1 MMDATLKT
9 KFPFR
14 LGTTSFIYRAD
25 YVTNVRRLAPC
36 FDEIELLLFESSGL
50 PSGDEIRTLGALAE
64 EHGIT
69 YNVHLPMDI
78 DPAAVST
85 QVRRQSIEKLAHT
98 MDRVAPL
105 SPTTQTLHIAFD
117 QPDQTERTVQ
127 AWQERGINSL
137 NTLLRISGVPP
148 GSISIENLDF
158 SPLWLQPIVDA
169 LDTAVCVDV
178 GHAVLFG
185 FNLKEILDLYAP
197 RITLIHL
204 HGIAQGKDHRALT
217 QLAPTHG
224 QTVANFLKGFQGSV
238 SLEVFSHEK
247 LTESMARFPEFMA
260 LADNDV
266 AT

>member
-1 MMDATLKT
+1 MDVTLK
-9 KFPFR
+9 KRFPFR
-14 LGTTSFIYRAD
+14 LATTSFIFCAD
-25 YVTNVRRLAPC
+25 YVTNVRRLAPF

-50 PSGDEIRTLGALAE
+50 PSKDEINALYALAA
-64 EHGIT
+64 EHSIT

-85 QVRRQSIEKLAHT
+85 QVRRQSIERLARA

-105 SPTTQTLHIAFD
+105 SPTTQTLHISID
-117 QPDQTERTVQ
+117 QPHQTQETIQ
-127 AWQERGINSL
+127 AWQERAIDSL
-137 NTLLRISGVPP
+137 NTLLQVSGVAP

-158 SPLWLQPIVDA
+158 SPLWLRPIVES

-217 QLAPTHG
+217 QLAPAHG
-224 QTVANFLKGFQGSV
+224 QTVANYLNGFQGSV
-238 SLEVFSHEK
+238 SLEVFSLEN
-247 LTESMARFPEFMA
+247 LTESMACFSEFMA
-260 LADNDV
+260 LADNGN
-266 AT
+266 AL

>member
-1 MMDATLKT
+1 MDATLKK

-25 YVTNVRRLAPC
+25 YVTNVRRLAPF
-36 FDEIELLLFESSGL
+36 FDEIELLLLESSGL
-50 PSGDEIRTLGALAE
+50 PSKDEIKTLCALAA
-64 EHGIT
+64 EHDIT

-85 QVRRQSIEKLAHT
+85 QVRWQSIEKLANT

-105 SPTTQTLHIAFD
+105 NPTTQTLHIAFD
-117 QPDQTERTVQ
+117 QPHQTEDTVQ
-127 AWQERGINSL
+127 AWQKRAIHSL
-137 NTLLRISGVPP
+137 NKLLQVSGVAP
-148 GSISIENLDF
+148 GNISIENLDF
-158 SPLWLQPIVDA
+158 SPLWLRPIVESM
-169 LDTAVCVDV
+169 DTAVCVDV

-185 FNLKEILDLYAP
+185 FNLKKTLDLYAP

-217 QLAPTHG
+217 QLAPAHG
-224 QTVANFLKGFQGSV
+224 QTVAKYLNGFQESV
-238 SLEVFSHEK
+238 SLEVFSLEN

-260 LADNDV
+260 LAKNEDP
-266 AT
+266 A

>member
-1 MMDATLKT
+1 MDATLKK

-25 YVTNVRRLAPC
+25 YVTNVRRLAPF

-50 PSGDEIRTLGALAE
+50 PSKDEIKALCALAA
-64 EHGIT
+64 EHDIT

-85 QVRRQSIEKLAHT
+85 QVRRRSIEKLANT
-98 MDRVAPL
+98 IDRVAPL
-105 SPTTQTLHIAFD
+105 SPTTQTLHISFD
-117 QPDQTERTVQ
+117 QPDQTQETVEN
-127 AWQERGINSL
+127 WQERAIDSL
-137 NTLLRISGVPP
+137 KKLLRVSGVPP

-158 SPLWLQPIVDA
+158 SPLWLQPIVEA

-185 FNLKEILDLYAP
+185 FNLDEILDLYAP

-217 QLAPTHG
+217 QLAPAHG
-224 QTVANFLKGFQGSV
+224 QTVANYLSGFQESV

-247 LTESMARFPEFMA
+247 LTESMDCFPEFMA
-260 LADNDV
+260 LANN
-266 AT
+266 